1 MPLFVPLEVY
11 RSGGLAQVNLDRV
24 DYIRPVSDG
33 VSAIFFSTTTSWR
46 SPSQFHASL
55 R

>member
-33 VSAIFFSTTTSWR
+33 VSAIFFRQQQVGGRRVNST
-46 SPSQFHASL
+46 HH
-55 R
+55 